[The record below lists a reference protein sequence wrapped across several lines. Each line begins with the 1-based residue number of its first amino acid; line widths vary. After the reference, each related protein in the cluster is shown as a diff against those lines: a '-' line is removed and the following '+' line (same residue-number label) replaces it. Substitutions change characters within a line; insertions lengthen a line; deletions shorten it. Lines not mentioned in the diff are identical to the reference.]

1 MFFVASANLLSDKY
15 DSIAAK
21 ARKAKGKKV
30 ILCSPEGKE
39 EGSLAPGKALAQLK
53 RGMTLKFIPG
63 DYPAE
68 LTIEPNNVIIE
79 SESGKKCGV
88 DLKIIGKKCIV
99 RNLCNYMEIDAEKDI
114 IIVDSAINRLT
125 IRTNSERDRMV
136 STVYNSAIGDLD
148 VDCWGGRS
156 KNDLSLKYCAIVGC
170 CASNYSTI
178 SIDGSATISFDKCV
192 LFSPCSLFSVYK
204 FGSKSPRVALKNSIF
219 YSDVSL
225 GKTRK
230 SRSKVNTCY
239 SDQKIFI
246 ARNLKEFKKIC
257 RTVING
263 SKLEKPLFKGE
274 AKRVNIKG
282 ETSRCMLYYYFLTPD
297 SYTLADNSP
306 GKDME
311 AGINSVNEEGFP
323 APPGSEKKV
332 AKKKK

>member
-1 MFFVASANLLSDKY
+1 
-15 DSIAAK
+15 
-21 ARKAKGKKV
+21 
-30 ILCSPEGKE
+30 
-39 EGSLAPGKALAQLK
+39 
-53 RGMTLKFIPG
+53 
-63 DYPAE
+63 
-68 LTIEPNNVIIE
+68 
-79 SESGKKCGV
+79 
-88 DLKIIGKKCIV
+88 
-99 RNLCNYMEIDAEKDI
+99 
-114 IIVDSAINRLT
+114 
-125 IRTNSERDRMV
+125 
-136 STVYNSAIGDLD
+136 
-148 VDCWGGRS
+148 
-156 KNDLSLKYCAIVGC
+156 
-170 CASNYSTI
+170 
-178 SIDGSATISFDKCV
+178 
-192 LFSPCSLFSVYK
+192 
-204 FGSKSPRVALKNSIF
+204 VALKNSIF